1 MAPGGLAPTMLLR
14 SGVRVRVRV
23 RVPVRV
29 RVERPQG
36 AGACVRTAGSGL
48 GLARR
53 GSTEFMKHVLPRFC
67 SPAPRPTVAE
77 AEEPPPFACGWP
89 LAACCLPLLWE
100 CVLCAHAGRGPVR
113 RAAEATGRGEA
124 PGREKYEL
132 PIATMARRRARQ
144 SRTRAKVRFMGS
156 NLWAPSKFGKGSLR
170 NEPQYPTRGR
180 FAVQQVG
187 HLEVACKE
195 RSVRASLSLSLS
207 SSPTY

>member
-1 MAPGGLAPTMLLR
+1 M
-14 SGVRVRVRV
+14 
-23 RVPVRV
+23 
-29 RVERPQG
+29 G

-132 PIATMARRRARQ
+132 PIATMGAQRATVPKSAQ
-144 SRTRAKVRFMGS
+144 SSFHFWFSRS
-156 NLWAPSKFGKGSLR
+156 NLGTLAPLRGSR
-170 NEPQYPTRGR
+170 R
-180 FAVQQVG
+180 
-187 HLEVACKE
+187 
-195 RSVRASLSLSLS
+195 
-207 SSPTY
+207 